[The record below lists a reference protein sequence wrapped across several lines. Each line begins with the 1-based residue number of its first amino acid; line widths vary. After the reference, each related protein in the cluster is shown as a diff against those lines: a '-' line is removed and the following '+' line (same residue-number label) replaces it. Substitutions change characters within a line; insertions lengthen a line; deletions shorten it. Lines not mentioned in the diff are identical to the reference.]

1 MRKNLRTSSAGSAP
15 RANAVR
21 RGALSMKMGAFISVA
36 GILALP
42 LVLAASAQA
51 TGSAQTLSSTLT
63 STTTS
68 QILNLTTAV
77 TLNPSGSWHW
87 SFTLSNPMSNTVRI
101 RSFTAAP
108 FWDLSGA
115 TNIGQTPNPG
125 GLWTFEGFAVSP
137 QVDPAVVT
145 NTVDCVR

>member
-68 QILNLTTAV
+68 QVLNLTTSV
-77 TLNPSGSWHW
+77 TLNPSGTWHW
-87 SFTLSNPMSNTVRI
+87 SFTLTNPLVAGQSVNI

-108 FWDLSGA
+108 FCDLSGA
-115 TNIGQTPNPG
+115 TNIGQTPNPRP
-125 GLWTFEGFAVSP
+125 GLSTFELFAF
-137 QVDPAVVT
+137 
-145 NTVDCVR
+145 